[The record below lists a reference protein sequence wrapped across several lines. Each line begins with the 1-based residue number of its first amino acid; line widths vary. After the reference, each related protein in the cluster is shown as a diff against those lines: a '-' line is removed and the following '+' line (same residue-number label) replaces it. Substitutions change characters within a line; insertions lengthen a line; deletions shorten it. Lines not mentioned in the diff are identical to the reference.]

1 MTVPLLPGCD
11 AAAARLLTSRMRRLK
26 LAETLKGIKVWE
38 RPAIG
43 VTHMPTGEKWAKGY
57 DLQLRFYEMQQYPEV
72 RRCHRR

>member
-1 MTVPLLPGCD
+1 MQ
-11 AAAARLLTSRMRRLK
+11 
-26 LAETLKGIKVWE
+26 VWE

-72 RRCHRR
+72 RPVVLTGLCVFHASVVCACCGGAGGAQ